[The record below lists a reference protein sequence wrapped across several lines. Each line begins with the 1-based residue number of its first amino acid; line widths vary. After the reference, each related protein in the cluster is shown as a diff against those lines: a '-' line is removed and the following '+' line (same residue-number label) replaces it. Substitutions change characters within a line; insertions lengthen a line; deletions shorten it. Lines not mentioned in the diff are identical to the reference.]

1 MTKFEYGRMN
11 NTKFDKIN
19 NDKKGNCQL
28 KENPMAFQVSIER
41 SRTGKR
47 FN

>member
-19 NDKKGNCQL
+19 NDKKVIRQL
-28 KENPMAFQVSIER
+28 RKDLWHFKYPWR

>member
-11 NTKFDKIN
+11 NTKFDKTN
-19 NDKKGNCQL
+19 SDKKGNEL
-28 KENPMAFQVSIER
+28 IKGESYGISSITRR
-41 SRTGKR
+41 SRTRKR

>member
-19 NDKKGNCQL
+19 NDKKGN
-28 KENPMAFQVSIER
+28 
-41 SRTGKR
+41 
-47 FN
+47 